1 MLGGVIMTVR
11 ELLDID
17 ITDVNKFNEKTL
29 RAAVQTLSSA
39 ANKRVRRINAAG
51 VISPAVRAV
60 EQHGN
65 FTPKGKNRNQL
76 LSEFVRA
83 VNFLQSETST
93 VAGARKFTD
102 NIRKNLGLNKTA
114 TAEEIASENKGFW
127 NTFTDLYNNAQNLW
141 THSRLGSPKI
151 QQIIT
156 DIRAENPNAT
166 WQEISD
172 RAQAELDKLYIEESA
187 PNGTAD
193 FFDFGEYD

>member
-1 MLGGVIMTVR
+1 MTVR

-17 ITDVNKFNEKTL
+17 ISDVNKFNEKTL

-39 ANKRVRRINAAG
+39 ANKRVRCINAAG

-102 NIRKNLGLNKTA
+102 KMRKNLGLNKTA
-114 TAEEIASENKGFW
+114 TPDEINEENKKFW
-127 NTFTDLYNNAQNLW
+127 NTYTDLYNKAQNLW
-141 THSRLGSPKI
+141 THSRLGSAKV
-151 QQIIT
+151 QEIIT
-156 DIRAENPNAT
+156 DIRAEHPNET
-166 WQEISD
+166 WQKISD

-187 PNGTAD
+187 PNGTAE

>member
-1 MLGGVIMTVR
+1 MAVR

-29 RAAVQTLSSA
+29 RAAVQTLSDA

-83 VNFLQSETST
+83 VNFLQAETST

-114 TAEEIASENKGFW
+114 TAEEINSENSNFW
-127 NTFTDLYNNAQNLW
+127 NTFLDLYNSAQNLW
-141 THSRLGSPKI
+141 THSRLGSNDVQQKI
-151 QQIIT
+151 M
-156 DIRAENPNAT
+156 DIRTENPNAT
-166 WQEISD
+166 WQEIAEM
-172 RAQAELDKLYIEESA
+172 AQAELDKAYIMESA

-193 FFDFGEYD
+193 FFDFGEYDEN

>member
-1 MLGGVIMTVR
+1 MTVR

-17 ITDVNKFNEKTL
+17 ISDVSKFNEKTL
-29 RAAVQTLSSA
+29 RAAVQTLSST

-51 VISPAVRAV
+51 VVSPAVRAI

-76 LSEFVRA
+76 LSEFVRV

-102 NIRKNLGLNKTA
+102 KIRQNLGMNKTA
-114 TAEEIASENKGFW
+114 TAEEINSENKNYW
-127 NTFTDLYNNAQNLW
+127 NTFSDLYNNAQNLW
-141 THSRLGSPKI
+141 THSRLGSQNV

-172 RAQAELDKLYIEESA
+172 RAQAELENLYIEESA
-187 PNGTAD
+187 PNGTAE
-193 FFDFGEYD
+193 FFDFGEYDEN

>member
-1 MLGGVIMTVR
+1 MTVR

-29 RAAVQTLSSA
+29 RAALQVLSSA

-60 EQHGN
+60 EQHGK
-65 FTPKGKNRNQL
+65 FTPKGKSRNQL

-102 NIRKNLGLNKTA
+102 KMRKNLGLNKAA
-114 TAEEIASENKGFW
+114 TAEEINNENKNYW
-127 NTFTDLYNNAQNLW
+127 NTYTDLYNKAQNLW
-141 THSRLGSPKI
+141 THSRLGSAKV
-151 QQIIT
+151 QEIIT
-156 DIRAENPNAT
+156 DIRAEHPNET
-166 WQEISD
+166 WRKISD

-187 PNGTAD
+187 PNGTAE
-193 FFDFGEYD
+193 FFDFGEYDEN

>member
-1 MLGGVIMTVR
+1 MTVR
-11 ELLDID
+11 EIIDID
-17 ITDVNKFNEKTL
+17 ISDINKFNEKTL
-29 RAAVQTLSSA
+29 RAAVRTLSSA
-39 ANKRVRRINAAG
+39 ANKRVRSINAAG
-51 VISPAVRAV
+51 IISPAVRAV

-83 VNFLQSETST
+83 VNFLKSETST

-114 TAEEIASENKGFW
+114 TAEEINNENKGFW

-141 THSRLGSPKI
+141 THSRLGSPKV

-156 DIRAENPNAT
+156 DIRTENPNAT

-172 RAQAELDKLYIEESA
+172 RAQAEIEKLYIEESA
-187 PNGTAD
+187 PNGTAE
-193 FFDFGEYD
+193 FFDFGEYDEN

>member
-1 MLGGVIMTVR
+1 MTVR

-17 ITDVNKFNEKTL
+17 ISDVNKFNEKTL

-39 ANKRVRRINAAG
+39 VNKRVRRINAAG

-60 EQHGN
+60 EQHGK
-65 FTPKGKNRNQL
+65 FTPKGKSRNQL

-102 NIRKNLGLNKTA
+102 KMRKNLGLNKAA
-114 TAEEIASENKGFW
+114 TAEEINNENKNYW
-127 NTFTDLYNNAQNLW
+127 NTYTDLYNKAQNLW
-141 THSRLGSPKI
+141 THSRLGSAKV
-151 QQIIT
+151 QEIIT
-156 DIRAENPNAT
+156 DIRAEHPNET
-166 WQEISD
+166 WRKISD

-187 PNGTAD
+187 PNGTAE
-193 FFDFGEYD
+193 FFDFGEYDEN

>member
-1 MLGGVIMTVR
+1 MTVR

-17 ITDVNKFNEKTL
+17 ISDVNKFNEKTL
-29 RAAVQTLSSA
+29 RAAVQTLSNA
-39 ANKRVRRINAAG
+39 ANKRVRRINSAG

-83 VNFLQSETST
+83 VNFLNAETST
-93 VAGARKFTD
+93 TRGARKFTD
-102 NIRKNLGLNKTA
+102 NIRKNIGLNKTA
-114 TAEEIASENKGFW
+114 TAEEITNENKNFW
-127 NTFTDLYNNAQNLW
+127 NTFTDIYNNAQNLW
-141 THSRLGSPKI
+141 THSRLGSQNV

-156 DIRAENPNAT
+156 DIRAENPNAN
-166 WQEISD
+166 WQEITEK
-172 RAQAELDKLYIEESA
+172 AQAELEKLYIEESA

>member
-1 MLGGVIMTVR
+1 MTVR
-11 ELLDID
+11 ELLDIS
-17 ITDVNKFNEKTL
+17 DVNKFTEKTL
-29 RAAVQTLSSA
+29 RAAVRTLSNA
-39 ANKRVRRINAAG
+39 ANKRVRNINNAG

-60 EQHGN
+60 EQHGK
-65 FTPKGKNRNQL
+65 FTPKGKTRNQL

-114 TAEEIASENKGFW
+114 TAEEITSENKGFW

-141 THSRLGSPKI
+141 THSRLGSQVVQ
-151 QQIIT
+151 QQIM

-166 WQEISD
+166 WQDVADI
-172 RAQAELDKLYIEESA
+172 AQKALDKLYIEESA
-187 PNGTAD
+187 LNGTAE
-193 FFDFGEYD
+193 FFDFGEYEEN

>member
-1 MLGGVIMTVR
+1 MTVR

-17 ITDVNKFNEKTL
+17 ISDVNKFNEKTL

-39 ANKRVRRINAAG
+39 ANKRVRHINAAG

-65 FTPKGKNRNQL
+65 FTPKGKSRNQL

-102 NIRKNLGLNKTA
+102 KMRKNLGLNKAA
-114 TAEEIASENKGFW
+114 TAEEINNEHKNYW
-127 NTFTDLYNNAQNLW
+127 NTYTDLYNNAQNLW
-141 THSRLGSPKI
+141 THSRLGSNDVQQKI
-151 QQIIT
+151 L
-156 DIRAENPNAT
+156 DIRTENPNAT
-166 WQEISD
+166 WQEIAEM
-172 RAQAELDKLYIEESA
+172 AQAELDKAYIMESA
-187 PNGTAD
+187 PNGTAN
-193 FFDFGEYD
+193 FFDFGEYDEN

>member
-1 MLGGVIMTVR
+1 MTVR

-17 ITDVNKFNEKTL
+17 ISDVNKFNEKTL

-60 EQHGN
+60 EQQGN
-65 FTPKGKNRNQL
+65 FTPKGKTRNQL

-93 VAGARKFTD
+93 VKGARKFTD

-114 TAEEIASENKGFW
+114 TADEINNENKNYW
-127 NTFTDLYNNAQNLW
+127 NTYTDLYNKAQNLW
-141 THSRLGSPKI
+141 THSRLGSLRV
-151 QQIIT
+151 QEIIT
-156 DIRAENPNAT
+156 DIRAEHTNET

-172 RAQAELDKLYIEESA
+172 RAQAELDRLYIEESA
-187 PNGTAD
+187 PNGTAE

>member
-1 MLGGVIMTVR
+1 MTVR

-17 ITDVNKFNEKTL
+17 ISDVNKFNEKTL

-39 ANKRVRRINAAG
+39 ANKRVLRINAAG
-51 VISPAVRAV
+51 VISPAVRTV
-60 EQHGN
+60 EQHGK
-65 FTPKGKNRNQL
+65 FTPKGKSRNQL

-83 VNFLQSETST
+83 VNFLQAETST
-93 VAGARKFTD
+93 VRGARKFTD

-114 TAEEIASENKGFW
+114 TAEEIKSENKGFW

-141 THSRLGSPKI
+141 THSRLGSPKV

-156 DIRAENPNAT
+156 DIRTENPNAT

-172 RAQAELDKLYIEESA
+172 RAQAELEKLYVEESA
-187 PNGTAD
+187 PNGTAE
-193 FFDFGEYD
+193 FFDFGEYDET

>member
-1 MLGGVIMTVR
+1 MTVR

-29 RAAVQTLSSA
+29 RAAVQTLSDA
-39 ANKRVRRINAAG
+39 ANKRVRRINNAG

-65 FTPKGKNRNQL
+65 FTPRGKNRNQL

-114 TAEEIASENKGFW
+114 TAEEITSENKGFW

-141 THSRLGSPKI
+141 THSRIGSQVVQ
-151 QQIIT
+151 QQIM
-156 DIRAENPNAT
+156 DIRAENPNST
-166 WQEISD
+166 WQD
-172 RAQAELDKLYIEESA
+172 VADMAQNALDKLYIEENA

-193 FFDFGEYD
+193 FFDFGEYDEN